1 MRSIKEILFGIKI
14 KSMGNVCCLLD
25 ACTVINLIHIDEDD
39 FLLKKVKS
47 LDLHIND
54 TVFTEI
60 KLNVFDRLSNNI
72 SKYSDVEKKK
82 LIRREIDQKIS
93 FFRGKKNDN
102 NELFKDLGNSYFD
115 KVREITGYAKR
126 PNGELC
132 STAYALYLSR
142 LNEKKVFFYTDDF
155 PAKEF
160 FSHFFEFQQ
169 IGQIKDTVDFLIL
182 VYWLDEDFNENQLDK
197 ILSEL
202 YSQYAIEVTFLKER
216 LERFYIE
223 KVNGAFLRS
232 KKEVVNNLRALINNL
247 NKLDFHNIGFY
258 WGYFESNKT
267 KCKEL
272 FDIVK
277 QFYSVFEIESNP
289 SSETLLEKIK
299 RTRKLI
305 KEQKIYKWNDLIVS

>member
-1 MRSIKEILFGIKI
+1 MLFGIKI
-14 KSMGNVCCLLD
+14 KNMSNICCLLD

-39 FLLKKVKS
+39 FLLKKIKS
-47 LDLHIND
+47 LDLHINE
-54 TVFTEI
+54 TVFSEI
-60 KLNVFDRLSNNI
+60 TLNAYDRLSNNI
-72 SKYSDVEKKK
+72 SKYSDAEKKK
-82 LIRREIDQKIS
+82 LIRKEIDQKIS
-93 FFRGKKNDN
+93 FFRGKKKDN
-102 NELFKDLGNSYFD
+102 NELFKDLGDSYFE
-115 KVREITGYAKR
+115 KIREITGYTKK

-182 VYWLDEDFNENQLDK
+182 VYWLDDDFNDTQLDR

-216 LERFYIE
+216 LDTFYKE
-223 KVNGAFLRS
+223 KVDGSFIKS
-232 KKEVVNNLRALINNL
+232 KKDIANNLRGLIYNL
-247 NKLDFHNIGFY
+247 QNQDFNKINFY
-258 WGYFESNKT
+258 WDYFESKKN
-267 KCKEL
+267 KCKE
-272 FDIVK
+272 IYIIIK
-277 QFYSVFEIESNP
+277 EFYSVFEIESNP
-289 SSETLLEKIK
+289 NSETLLEKIN

-305 KEQKIYKWNDLIVS
+305 KKQKIYKWNDLLVS